1 MNWDRQHP
9 VSANSR
15 QDVGDPNWQRLARHA
30 PGRIAFHQ
38 LLDFRDADEIYV
50 AENRM
55 FQAGSRYRE
64 VQGFLVVT
72 GVGEQTVNKASHK
85 RIASTYTIYD
95 MGDVIPAGFVQP
107 VVGV

>member
-1 MNWDRQHP
+1 MECERVELTYFEEGSVDR
-9 VSANSR
+9 V
-15 QDVGDPNWQRLARHA
+15 
-30 PGRIAFHQ
+30 
-38 LLDFRDADEIYV
+38 
-50 AENRM
+50 
-55 FQAGSRYRE
+55 FQAGSRYRK